1 MPRGFGQSESVPH
14 RHRHPA
20 DEAGEVRIQDRPL
33 EDVAAERI
41 GPVEHKD
48 GNALLGR
55 RLKTK
60 AQRPEVGVNARADVL
75 QVDDQDIETLEHRL
89 SRFSHI
95 GVKTVHRDLSQRI
108 KRVRRLDHVVL
119 LLGPQA
125 VLRSEQRR
133 QLARQALAEDF
144 IGGAEAGVD
153 RRLIHHQPEPG
164 TAQDLRRVGR
174 ANFKSETKLNHG
186 SGNRCVVE

>member
-1 MPRGFGQSESVPH
+1 MPH

-20 DEAGEVRIQDRPL
+20 DEAGEFTIQHRPL
-33 EDVAAERI
+33 DDVAAERI
-41 GPVEHKD
+41 GPVEHDD
-48 GNALLGR
+48 GDSLFGG

-60 AQRPEVGVNARADVL
+60 AQRPKVSVDTRADVL
-75 QVDDQDIETLEHRL
+75 QVDDQNIETLEHLRG
-89 SRFSHI
+89 RFSHI
-95 GVKTVHRDLSQRI
+95 GVETVDRDLSQRI
-108 KRVRRLDHVVL
+108 KHVRRLDHVVL

-125 VLRSEQRR
+125 VLRTEQRR

-164 TAQDLRRVGR
+164 TAQDLRGVGR
-174 ANFKSETKLNHG
+174 TNFKSETKLNHG

>member
-1 MPRGFGQSESVPH
+1 MPH
-14 RHRHPA
+14 RHRHST
-20 DEAGEVRIQDRPL
+20 DEAGEFTIQHRPL

-48 GNALLGR
+48 SNALLGG

-75 QVDDQDIETLEHRL
+75 QIDDQDIETLEHRL

-108 KRVRRLDHVVL
+108 EHMRRLNHVVL
-119 LLGPQA
+119 LFGPQA
-125 VLRSEQRR
+125 VLRPKQRR
-133 QLARQALAEDF
+133 QLARQTLVEDF
-144 IGGAEAGVD
+144 IGGAEAEVD